1 MDKFGRFVYEH
12 KKEIIAFGVLFVV
25 TLLLCVPFTMKYAV
39 KVFGWAVWFYL
50 AVSYAAAILHCRKKK
65 INLTVKSTVLLVLS
79 LFFAL
84 ATLHVVFIGRENTKN
99 FAEYIVASYE
109 NGSAGGAIF
118 GIITSPVAVWFTYAW
133 AIVFNIL
140 ATAVCLFFFMYPFIF
155 AGTANPVSVGKK
167 KKKVQ
172 ETPVFHEVILDEAPF
187 LRKETRQERSAPVA
201 YMTEKPAEKEDDP
214 RALLFGGVKESYS
227 PTVTSYTGDGEY
239 DVKPYVFRKKNTEED
254 DYSSP
259 RATEIL
265 FGKEK
270 EQEEDPVLNY
280 DDEPE
285 ETVIFDDEKD
295 QSIPDLL
302 KPRDNPFLQAL
313 KQGVNEK
320 FAPSPIFYG
329 QEQPERDEEE
339 ARAALFDDEE
349 PTEETSLTEERKP
362 APESNEEKEETEV
375 FAPSAKE
382 NIEPKENAV
391 SANNTVA
398 VSGDYV
404 YYEGKL
410 IPVMKSGT
418 MNYPQPSVSMAVPA
432 QKVYTGPIVSSSMP
446 NMPEEDVN
454 DEPRHRIVQLVKRP
468 DLPYNKPPISILKNH
483 ITENFNPSVDNWDE
497 LKEIFEVKLQNFG
510 VEARLVDAV
519 KGPTVTLCAL
529 ELGDKCPIAR
539 LIGLKTDLQRWL
551 KSTKPIAII
560 PQIPDTD
567 YCGVQIPNSI
577 KSVVGFKEVLSSKE
591 YREYKGDIVI
601 AMGKT
606 AEGEILIE
614 DLAAMPHALVAGET
628 GSGKSVCLNVILSS
642 IIFRYSPEEVKLL
655 LIDLKE
661 VEMAPYAGL
670 PHMLLKEPLSSIPE
684 IVNALKWVREE
695 VVGRFTLFKSLHI
708 RNLTEYNNREG
719 VEKLPRIVVIIDEA
733 SELMTDPNA
742 RKTLESTLN
751 SLARIARAAGIH
763 LIFATQN
770 PVKTVITNEI
780 QNNLNTKIAFAVGD
794 YVHSQVIFKAKGAEC
809 LLGKGDMYIKRGQ
822 EMRRAQCAL
831 VTTSEIEEAVE
842 YIKENNEYDFDEAE
856 IEKIL
861 NGNAG
866 ASEELKNAS
875 GSGSKQAGAA
885 NVNGNAQA
893 VSEPEDANEPDLNWQ
908 ALKIC
913 VDANYV
919 SCSYLQ
925 RKLKKGYNTIA
936 NVLEELAA
944 DGYLSSVPQGS
955 KEKREIL
962 ISKEDFYREWAARYG
977 ADEDHELENFDKKE
991 D

>member
-1 MDKFGRFVYEH
+1 MGKFGRFAYEH
-12 KKEIIAFGVLFVV
+12 KKELVAFGVLFVV
-25 TLLLCVPFTMKYAV
+25 TVLLCVPFTMKYAV

-50 AVSYAAAILHCRKKK
+50 ASGYAAALLHCRKKK
-65 INLTVKSTVLLVLS
+65 INLTVKTAVWLILS

-84 ATLHVVFIGRENTKN
+84 ATLHVACMDRALTKT
-99 FAEYIVASYE
+99 FTEYIVGSYE
-109 NGSAGGAIF
+109 TGSAGGAIF
-118 GIITSPVAVWFTYAW
+118 GILTSPVTVWFTYVW
-133 AIVFNIL
+133 AIVFYMV
-140 ATAVCLFFFMYPFIF
+140 ATAVCSFFFFRPFIF
-155 AGTANPVSVGKK
+155 AGTTNPFAAPKK
-167 KKKVQ
+167 KKKIE
-172 ETPVFHEVILDEAPF
+172 ETPVFHEVILDESPF
-187 LRKETRQERSAPVA
+187 LSKKNRQEKSAPVA
-201 YMTEKPAEKEDDP
+201 YMTEIISPDDEKDP
-214 RALLFGGVKESYS
+214 RTLLFGGIKESYS
-227 PTVTSYTGDGEY
+227 PTVSTYSGDGEY
-239 DVKPYVFRKKNTEED
+239 DVKPYVFRKKSGEDELTEE
-254 DYSSP
+254 
-259 RATEIL
+259 RAAEIL
-265 FGKEK
+265 LGKDKDAEK
-270 EQEEDPVLNY
+270 EPVLNY
-280 DDEPE
+280 DDEPD

-295 QSIPDLL
+295 ENIPDLL
-302 KPRDNPFLQAL
+302 RPRDNPFLQAL
-313 KQGVNEK
+313 KQSVNEK
-320 FAPSPIFYG
+320 YAPSPILYG
-329 QEQPERDEEE
+329 AAEETREEE
-339 ARAALFDDEE
+339 ASYAQGETYDEADDE
-349 PTEETSLTEERKP
+349 PTEEP
-362 APESNEEKEETEV
+362 VAQN
-375 FAPSAKE
+375 AGG
-382 NIEPKENAV
+382 NAV
-391 SANNTVA
+391 SASGKVD
-398 VSGDYV
+398 VSSDYV

-410 IPVMKSGT
+410 IPVMKSG
-418 MNYPQPSVSMAVPA
+418 AA
-432 QKVYTGPIVSSSMP
+432 DGFAAREQKVYTGPIVSSSMP
-446 NMPEEDVN
+446 VTPVEE
-454 DEPRHRIVQLVKRP
+454 EPQEEARHKIVQLVKRP
-468 DLPYNKPPISILKNH
+468 NLPYNKPPISILKNH
-483 ITENFNPSVDNWDE
+483 VTENFSPTVDNWDE
-497 LKEIFEVKLQNFG
+497 LKEIFEVRLQNFG

-529 ELGDKCPIAR
+529 ELGDRCPIAK
-539 LIGLKTDLQRWL
+539 LISLKTDLQRWL
-551 KSTKPIAII
+551 KSSKPIAII
-560 PQIPDTD
+560 PQLPDTD
-567 YCGVQIPNSI
+567 YCGVQIPNEV
-577 KSVVGFKEVLSSKE
+577 KSVVGFKEILLSKE
-591 YREYKGDIVI
+591 YREAKGDIVV

-606 AEGEILIE
+606 AEGEVLIE

-642 IIFRYSPEEVKLL
+642 IIFRYSPDEVKLL

-684 IVNALKWVREE
+684 IVNALKWIREE

-719 VEKLPRIVVIIDEA
+719 VEKLPRIVIIIDEA
-733 SELMTDPNA
+733 SELMSDPNA

-809 LLGKGDMYIKRGQ
+809 LLGRGDMYIKRGQ

-831 VTTSEIEEAVE
+831 ITTSEIEEAAA
-842 YIKENNEYDFDEAE
+842 YIRENNEYDFNEAE

-866 ASEELKNAS
+866 ASEELKTAGLSQVAKTTANTANAAS
-875 GSGSKQAGAA
+875 VQTE
-885 NVNGNAQA
+885 Q
-893 VSEPEDANEPDLNWQ
+893 EPDGDANEPDLNWQ

-925 RKLKKGYNTIA
+925 RKLKRGYNTVA
-936 NVLEELAA
+936 NILEELAA
-944 DGYLSSVPQGS
+944 EGYLSSVPQGS

-977 ADEDHELENFDKKE
+977 ADEDAELENFDRNG